1 MSIES
6 GVSQA
11 SRRVEAQ
18 LASWQEPRRMISVV
32 VEGLG
37 MSGV

>member
-1 MSIES
+1 
-6 GVSQA
+6 VSQA

-18 LASWQEPRRMISVV
+18 LGNREDLSRIVQEV

-37 MSGV
+37 LSEV